1 MRKQYA
7 HNYRIVKEEIILS
20 EEEKK
25 KQAYFKGYKSYLG
38 EELMKARDK
47 EELIDILQWL
57 TYRVKINDGL

>member
-20 EEEKK
+20 EEEKE
-25 KQAYFKGYKSYLG
+25 KQAHFKGYKSYLG

-47 EELIDILQWL
+47 EELVDILEWL